1 LETNN
6 WSGPVGRNSLPNG
19 AQALCLER
27 RAGAAVRRPPKPTV
41 KLSIIEVPTSM
52 PARRVVGQDSSALR
66 SAGVIPTSPFS
77 PK

>member
-1 LETNN
+1 MTDVSVPFLESVNAEMMPLSVAVLWALETNN

-41 KLSIIEVPTSM
+41 KLSI
-52 PARRVVGQDSSALR
+52 
-66 SAGVIPTSPFS
+66 
-77 PK
+77 